1 VPAKPV
7 KSLFYPVWFLAGM
20 ALLSSTVYAD
30 GIVIDK
36 VYHPYVDALENEIE
50 YRSVFL
56 DSGSS
61 KFNIDELHQLSY
73 GKSLGERFFSEV
85 YLIGART
92 PTSGFDLEAWEIE
105 VKWQLTEQGEYSAD
119 WGLFFEFEDE
129 LDKSVNE
136 VTVGLL
142 AEKEL
147 GRWSATANLNFIQ
160 EWGSAIKDEFET
172 AVSLQA
178 RYRFS
183 RAIEPALE
191 LYAGQDTLGLGPA
204 FGGNLNLGI
213 RKSLNW
219 EAGIIMGLDDKTP
232 DSTFRMLIEYEF

>member
-1 VPAKPV
+1 MPGRPTKYLY
-7 KSLFYPVWFLAGM
+7 SRLALASM
-20 ALLSSTVYAD
+20 VMVSSTACAD

-50 YRSVFL
+50 YRAVFL
-56 DSGSS
+56 DDPSRFS
-61 KFNIDELHQLSY
+61 NIDQLHQLSY
-73 GKSLGERFFSEV
+73 GRSLGDRFFSEV

-92 PTSGFDLEAWEIE
+92 ASSGFDLEAWEIE

-129 LDKSVNE
+129 LDASISE
-136 VTVGLL
+136 ITVGLL
-142 AEKEL
+142 AEKEI
-147 GRWSATANLNFIQ
+147 GRWSATANLNLIQ

-172 AVSLQA
+172 SVSLQA
-178 RYRFS
+178 RYRYS

-191 LYAGQDTLGLGPA
+191 LYAGQNTLGLGPA
-204 FGGNLNLGI
+204 FGGNVNLGI

-232 DSTFRMLIEYEF
+232 DSTFRMLLEYEF